1 VLQCF
6 GGAVLVAA
14 APPKSKLL
22 RFLKPTEN
30 FLQCLDETVAT
41 ERIQLS
47 MQFSVTDQ
55 MFSLSEW
62 L

>member
-1 VLQCF
+1 
-6 GGAVLVAA
+6 VAA